1 MFRFTTEVKGLAID
15 FDSFEEPIE
24 SWDEIVNDFNCLFIT
39 TVPESKENIENTLY
53 AKTLLIERTPRNFI
67 PNPEIQTKV
76 LQSLDIQESELAYLS
91 ANSVFISNALTF
103 YSAVIYVTQGT
114 MDYEEYP

>member
-24 SWDEIVNDFNCLFIT
+24 SWNEIANDFNFLFIT

-53 AKTLLIERTPRNFI
+53 AKTLLINRM
-67 PNPEIQTKV
+67 TKNLFRILKCRQKFCRV
-76 LQSLDIQESELAYLS
+76 WIWIMKKTLL
-91 ANSVFISNALTF
+91 
-103 YSAVIYVTQGT
+103 
-114 MDYEEYP
+114 